1 MTKEWVIAV
10 VNQFGLNP
18 FYDVIFRKHGY
29 HGYVESIPVFD
40 RYLKLEYRDIRPEA
54 AVSALY
60 SCEFD
65 TLQIIR
71 EDYGNRKRFYRV
83 LCPAAW
89 YPKNAG
95 SDYDIRHPENFE
107 PNRQIRRGGSNV
119 KKLRVDEKTGR
130 YL

>member
-29 HGYVESIPVFD
+29 HGYVESIPIFD
-40 RYLKLEYRDIRPEA
+40 RYLRLEYRDIRPDA

-71 EDYGNRKRFYRV
+71 E
-83 LCPAAW
+83 
-89 YPKNAG
+89 
-95 SDYDIRHPENFE
+95 DYDIRHPENFE